1 MVTVGVT
8 LTAIPDVAEL
18 VISPP
23 PEVVPIFPVPLL
35 KVGVRVVEYPC
46 VIVEDAAVR
55 EVAEGAA
62 TVVTVVDV
70 EAVAPAEFVTVS
82 V

>member
-1 MVTVGVT
+1 MIDTPT
-8 LTAIPDVAEL
+8 PDVTEVAIL
-18 VISPP
+18 FPP
-23 PEVVPIFPVPLL
+23 KVVPIFPVPLL
-35 KVGVRVVEYPC
+35 KVGVRVVEYPS
-46 VIVEDAAVR
+46 VIVEDAATR

-62 TVVTVVDV
+62 TVVTVVDI